1 MYKAEFDVFDDFFQ
15 NIVLGWFQG
24 KPIGMLL
31 WGGLSFVGSHL
42 GGLHMIYAIGM
53 LIILI
58 NSILS
63 FQIINIT
70 FNNKLL
76 GLLVVSI
83 YILYP
88 SDTMRFWICETFHL
102 QTSYAFMLLAL
113 LFFAKKKPFPAYLLS
128 ILPLLTYET
137 AFFPLF
143 VVPLLFLDWQFNR
156 KFLRKTITHI
166 LIISFIFI
174 GYLIARHFLETN
186 SRLESVINSSNTV
199 DLLSK
204 WVAMIFTA
212 PLASLFSFF
221 IRPFFAFTGGLL
233 SFIVIP
239 IVALLSYFVLRL
251 HLKQLVPNTSGKSS
265 KSTFTNH
272 LFQATFIDLNNYKKY
287 YKLIFIGI
295 LAVIIPY
302 IPLIKHF
309 PPLLWAMQSR
319 VHMASALGWSFIVGG
334 VFYIFLIHGKK
345 NNIKYKLL
353 FISVY
358 FALLS
363 GFWVGVQQE
372 FAESWSIQKKLT
384 KQILDLNPEVQKNTN
399 IFLVGD
405 IQRPKFMSVHTYTWG
420 TSIALQQLFT
430 LPEEWSAWDSIP
442 KIFTFPSEKDLQIN
456 KEGKLEWF
464 MPAGNWNA
472 KWQLWNDNCIVINIS
487 QQGATI
493 PDHYT
498 ITVNNTTLDFKNNV
512 SVKNGININSFEKKK
527 MWEILE

>member
-1 MYKAEFDVFDDFFQ
+1 
-15 NIVLGWFQG
+15 
-24 KPIGMLL
+24 
-31 WGGLSFVGSHL
+31 
-42 GGLHMIYAIGM
+42 
-53 LIILI
+53 
-58 NSILS
+58 
-63 FQIINIT
+63 
-70 FNNKLL
+70 
-76 GLLVVSI
+76 
-83 YILYP
+83 
-88 SDTMRFWICETFHL
+88 
-102 QTSYAFMLLAL
+102 
-113 LFFAKKKPFPAYLLS
+113 
-128 ILPLLTYET
+128 
-137 AFFPLF
+137 
-143 VVPLLFLDWQFNR
+143 
-156 KFLRKTITHI
+156 
-166 LIISFIFI
+166 
-174 GYLIARHFLETN
+174 
-186 SRLESVINSSNTV
+186 
-199 DLLSK
+199 
-204 WVAMIFTA
+204 
-212 PLASLFSFF
+212 
-221 IRPFFAFTGGLL
+221 
-233 SFIVIP
+233 
-239 IVALLSYFVLRL
+239 
-251 HLKQLVPNTSGKSS
+251 
-265 KSTFTNH
+265 
-272 LFQATFIDLNNYKKY
+272 
-287 YKLIFIGI
+287 
-295 LAVIIPY
+295 
-302 IPLIKHF
+302 
-309 PPLLWAMQSR
+309 MQSR

-498 ITVNNTTLDFKNNV
+498 ITVNNTTLVFKNNV